1 MVTRM
6 AWTASE
12 DEDHQRTKTIKY
24 GVIGLVEK
32 SCGSLLECPAM
43 SELRNGERVHLVD
56 KKGRHYALTLKAG
69 DTYHFSGETIP
80 HDNLIGR
87 PDGSIVTLS
96 KGKRFVALRPTFG
109 EYVLKMPRGAQVLY
123 PKDLSLIPMWA
134 DVYPGARVFEAG
146 TGSGALTMALL
157 RAVGPTGLVVTY
169 EARDDF
175 ARTALTNI
183 ERYMG
188 PVSTLLPCRKN
199 AYEGI
204 DVLEDGRL
212 FDRLV
217 LDLPEPWQVVPHAAK
232 VLRSGG
238 IYLSFVPTVPQVMQ
252 TVDALERTGV
262 FGMIETFETLLRT
275 WSIQGRSVRP
285 DHRMVA
291 HSGFLTVARKVEAGW
306 WSSAA
311 PASGAGASPEE
322 SDDEDAGE
330 GAAI

>member
-1 MVTRM
+1 
-6 AWTASE
+6 
-12 DEDHQRTKTIKY
+12 
-24 GVIGLVEK
+24 
-32 SCGSLLECPAM
+32 
-43 SELRNGERVHLVD
+43 
-56 KKGRHYALTLKAG
+56 
-69 DTYHFSGETIP
+69 
-80 HDNLIGR
+80 
-87 PDGSIVTLS
+87 
-96 KGKRFVALRPTFG
+96 
-109 EYVLKMPRGAQVLY
+109 
-123 PKDLSLIPMWA
+123 
-134 DVYPGARVFEAG
+134 
-146 TGSGALTMALL
+146 MALL

-175 ARTALTNI
+175 SRTALTNI

-188 PVSTLLPCRKN
+188 PLSTLMPLRKN

-232 VLRSGG
+232 VVRSGG

-252 TVDALERTGV
+252 TVEALERTAL

-291 HSGFLTVARKVEAGW
+291 HSGFITVARKVEAGW
-306 WSSAA
+306 WPQVSRTIAA
-311 PASGAGASPEE
+311 ET
-322 SDDEDAGE
+322 AGE
-330 GAAI
+330 GEPDAGIEEESTA

>member
-1 MVTRM
+1 
-6 AWTASE
+6 
-12 DEDHQRTKTIKY
+12 
-24 GVIGLVEK
+24 
-32 SCGSLLECPAM
+32 M
-43 SELRNGERVHLVD
+43 SQLQNGERIHLVD
-56 KKGRHYALTLKAG
+56 KKGRQYALTLKAG

-80 HDNLIGR
+80 HDELIGK

-96 KGKRFVALRPTFG
+96 KGKRFLALRPTFG

-169 EARDDF
+169 EAREDF
-175 ARTALTNI
+175 GRTALTNI

-188 PVSTLLPCRKN
+188 AVSTLMPFRKN

-204 DVLEDGRL
+204 DILEDGRP

-252 TVDALERTGV
+252 TVEALERTSV

-291 HSGFLTVARKVEAGW
+291 NSGFLTVARKVEEGW
-306 WSSAA
+306 WTRPHRTGETEAA
-311 PASGAGASPEE
+311 VEQDQDEREG
-322 SDDEDAGE
+322 EDAT
-330 GAAI
+330 A